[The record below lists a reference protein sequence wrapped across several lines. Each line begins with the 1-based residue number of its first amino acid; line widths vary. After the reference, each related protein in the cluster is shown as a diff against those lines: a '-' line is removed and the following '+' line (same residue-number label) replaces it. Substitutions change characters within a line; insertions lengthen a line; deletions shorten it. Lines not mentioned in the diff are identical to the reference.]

1 MRMIAGSVKPFVLAM
16 VLVTGLLA
24 ACIPSPVRIIDR
36 AIDRAVDRTIDR
48 IAERVVSAI
57 VDRLFE
63 RLFTGIF
70 ADAFGAVS
78 VRYGPGFELDMATG
92 SYDLTI
98 AGAAPVIGSFRGA
111 PLPEGSDPDEH
122 NLSFGLRGVDEDGAE
137 VVLVSLY
144 QVEDAGNEF
153 AIVLFEAE
161 DSAAGEGG
169 SYATIVF
176 DGNNDEAFEG
186 AMTWTITAETP
197 TRLAGNFRAAG
208 LTNGSGAGP
217 IDVAGTFDVPIN
229 FPGSLILV
237 RR

>member
-1 MRMIAGSVKPFVLAM
+1 MTNQRATLRRFTLAM
-16 VLVTGLLA
+16 VLSTALLA
-24 ACIPSPVRIIDR
+24 ACIPSPVSIIDR
-36 AIDRAVDRTIDR
+36 AIDRAVDRTVDR

-92 SYDLTI
+92 AYEVTVS
-98 AGAAPVIGSFRGA
+98 GAAPVVGSFSGA
-111 PLPEGSDPDEH
+111 PLPAGSDPDEH

-144 QVEDAGNEF
+144 QLEDADREF
-153 AIVLFEAE
+153 AIVLFEA
-161 DSAAGEGG
+161 DDNTTGEGG
-169 SYATIVF
+169 SYATVVF
-176 DGNNDEAFEG
+176 GGNEDEAFEG
-186 AMTWTITAETP
+186 AMTWTITGETA
-197 TRLAGNFRAAG
+197 TRLAGSFRATD
-208 LTNGSGAGP
+208 LTNASGAGP
-217 IDVAGTFDVPIN
+217 IDVQGTFDVPVN
-229 FPGSLILV
+229 VPGSLILV

>member
-1 MRMIAGSVKPFVLAM
+1 MHKIAGSVKPFLLTM
-16 VLVTGLLA
+16 VLVAGLLA
-24 ACIPSPVRIIDR
+24 ACIPSPVSIIDR

-48 IAERVVSAI
+48 IAERVVGAI

-70 ADAFGAVS
+70 AEAFGAVS

-92 SYDLTI
+92 SYEVTI
-98 AGAAPVIGSFRGA
+98 GGSAPVVGSFRGT
-111 PLPEGSDPDEH
+111 PLPAGSDPDDH

-144 QVEDAGNEF
+144 QLEDADGEF

-161 DSAAGEGG
+161 DNAAGEGG
-169 SYATIVF
+169 SFATVVF
-176 DGNNDEAFEG
+176 GGNEDEAFEG

-197 TRLAGNFRAAG
+197 TRLAGSFRASG
-208 LTNGSGAGP
+208 LANGTGAGT
-217 IDVAGTFDVPIN
+217 IDVQGTFDVPIN
-229 FPGSLILV
+229 VPGSLILV